1 MRYIAGL
8 GTSYNKTIFSVWIRV
23 GVRAFVQ
30 AIWSKGCN
38 STTEIEKV
46 IIKGSVSGQ
55 NRIPNHQTH
64 LTFSWHMYQTQP
76 VLDGKRLSTDSLVY
90 QFLHDWKE
98 RYGIILRD
106 VSNMLAYVKSKNIFE
121 WSARESVLHIS
132 PKMWLCINRTNRI
145 IFIFEGQTPGKRAK
159 FSVQKF
165 IYWLH
170 ERKLEHH
177 SVETN

>member
-23 GVRAFVQ
+23 GVRACVQ

-46 IIKGSVSGQ
+46 VIKGSVSGQ
-55 NRIPNHQTH
+55 NRIPNHQTR

-90 QFLHDWKE
+90 QFLHD
-98 RYGIILRD
+98 
-106 VSNMLAYVKSKNIFE
+106 
-121 WSARESVLHIS
+121 
-132 PKMWLCINRTNRI
+132 
-145 IFIFEGQTPGKRAK
+145 
-159 FSVQKF
+159 
-165 IYWLH
+165 
-170 ERKLEHH
+170 
-177 SVETN
+177 